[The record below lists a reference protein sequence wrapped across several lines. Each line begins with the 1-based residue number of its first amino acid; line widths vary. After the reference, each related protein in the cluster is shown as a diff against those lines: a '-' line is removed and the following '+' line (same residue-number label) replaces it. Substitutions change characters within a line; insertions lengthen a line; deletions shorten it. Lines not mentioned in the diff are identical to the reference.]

1 MWPNASSLGPCFRPM
16 NITLEERR
24 LIASPWFAASFCLV
38 GLASNLLALS
48 VLMGARQGSSQSRS
62 SFLTFLCGLV
72 LTDFMGLL
80 VTGAI
85 VVTQHFVLFEWQA
98 VDPGCSLCHF
108 MGVIMVFFGL
118 CPLLLGA
125 AMASERFLGITRPFS
140 RPATASQR
148 RAWTTVGL
156 VWASALALGLLPL
169 LGVGHYTVQYPGSWC
184 FLTLGTDPGDV
195 AFGLLFALLGSVSV
209 GMSFLLNTISV
220 ATLCHV
226 YHGQVTAQQRPRDC
240 EVEMMVQLMGI
251 MVVASIC
258 WMPLLVSGGGGG
270 GDCLGPGFILNR
282 FITLRFSL
290 AQENVTPGSRGTP
303 LSETQITPNWGQD
316 WGRSSVLGLRCPG
329 RGSQALPT
337 PGRVSEKTF
346 RKRVVGAGVLKEEEE
361 FTC

>member
-85 VVTQHFVLFEWQA
+85 VVTQHFVLFEW
-98 VDPGCSLCHF
+98 
-108 MGVIMVFFGL
+108 VFFGL

-195 AFGLLFALLGSVSV
+195 AFGLLFALLGSISV

-226 YHGQVTAQQRPRDC
+226 YHGQATAQQRPRDC

-258 WMPLLVSGGGGG
+258 WMPLLV
-270 GDCLGPGFILNR
+270 FIAQTVLRSPPAATWNQILDPWVYILFRRAVIQR
-282 FITLRFSL
+282 FYPRLSTRSRSL
-290 AQENVTPGSRGTP
+290 SLQPQLTR
-303 LSETQITPNWGQD
+303 
-316 WGRSSVLGLRCPG
+316 RS
-329 RGSQALPT
+329 T
-337 PGRVSEKTF
+337 IH
-346 RKRVVGAGVLKEEEE
+346 
-361 FTC
+361 

>member
-16 NITLEERR
+16 NITLDERR

-48 VLMGARQGSSQSRS
+48 VLMGTRQGSSQSRS

-195 AFGLLFALLGSVSV
+195 AFGLLFALLGSISV

-226 YHGQVTAQQRPRDC
+226 YHGQATAQQRPRDC
-240 EVEMMVQLMGI
+240 EVEMMVQLVGI

-258 WMPLLVSGGGGG
+258 WMPLLV
-270 GDCLGPGFILNR
+270 FIAQTVLRSPPAMSPTGQLSRPTERQLLIYLRVATWNQILDPWVYILFRRAVIQR
-282 FITLRFSL
+282 FYPRLSTRSRSL
-290 AQENVTPGSRGTP
+290 SLQPQLTC
-303 LSETQITPNWGQD
+303 
-316 WGRSSVLGLRCPG
+316 RS
-329 RGSQALPT
+329 T
-337 PGRVSEKTF
+337 IH
-346 RKRVVGAGVLKEEEE
+346 
-361 FTC
+361 